1 MSDNPLNVLQEAEAS
16 KPLEKQTIPVPQRG
30 RVKAD
35 KQAPGIP
42 SKKDVSKAAKSGYR
56 RNGKWNKVFRLPVE
70 WEDLIKQIYAETP
83 ARSVAEIE
91 RWLVG
96 RGLRAYFE
104 DGEKPDFRESIER
117 QVVLPYTKQGD

>member
-1 MSDNPLNVLQEAEAS
+1 MNDDPFAVLKDA
-16 KPLEKQTIPVPQRG
+16 EKQPVLAPQRG
-30 RVKAD
+30 RGKQAQAD
-35 KQAPGIP
+35 KQKPTA
-42 SKKDVSKAAKSGYR
+42 VSKNDASKATKSGYR

-117 QVVLPYTKQGD
+117 QVVLPYTKGDE